1 MKAFSMSLKFR
12 SLLLFLI
19 FAAGYAGMSLELIVL
34 RQLSNFVGSGTIPTS
49 VVIGTVLAFMSV
61 GYYRGSVLKTA
72 DVSLRRMIC
81 LDFFMIAVMVLMSGS
96 YLFVTFYFEAMKVAG
111 ITSHIAQTFAYSL
124 LLLSLSSY
132 LFGRIMSVVSRY
144 LHHSDRNYTGR
155 VMAVDTVGS
164 VLGSLLTTLVLMP
177 LIGVNHTLML
187 VVLMALAASAAVYRP
202 RFVPRAGYF
211 SATVVVLAVSV
222 AANSDKMLF
231 DTLDVVENNA
241 VSTISLIKDDGG
253 KSLIL
258 SVNGS
263 ASSKISDDKDLMFAY
278 VRYIE
283 DNFISHL
290 PKNEKKKVLVLGAG
304 GFTMGLNDEF
314 HDYTYIDVD
323 KSLLEISERDFL
335 KRKLT
340 PNKKFV
346 VQDANQF
353 LKEPPEKYD
362 LIILDTYSSRH
373 QIPITLITEEY
384 FSRVR
389 NALNE
394 GGIAVMNI
402 IAHPAFRDAFS
413 KNIDNTIRKVFPK
426 NLSRHVI
433 GAFNPYQENPQNV
446 AYVFYNVSES
456 DEIYTVNKN
465 RSFYD

>member
-1 MKAFSMSLKFR
+1 MRFKFSF
-12 SLLLFLI
+12 LLLFLI
-19 FAAGYAGMSLELIVL
+19 FTVGFSGLSLELIVL

-49 VVIGTVLAFMSV
+49 IVIGVVLAFMSV

-72 DVSLRRMIC
+72 DVSLRQMISR
-81 LDFFMIAVMVLMSGS
+81 DFFLIAVMVLLSGS
-96 YLFVTFYFEAMKVAG
+96 YLFVTIYFELMKSAG
-111 ITSHIAQTFAYSL
+111 ITSHIAQTFIYSL
-124 LLLSLSSY
+124 LFLSLSSY
-132 LFGRIMSVVSRY
+132 LFGKITSVVSRY
-144 LHHSDRNYTGR
+144 LHHSDKNYTGR

-177 LIGVNHTLML
+177 FIGVNHTLML
-187 VVLMALAASAAVYRP
+187 VVLLTLAASTVFFKP
-202 RFVPRAGYF
+202 NFIPRAGYF
-211 SATVVVLAVSV
+211 SALAVVFAFTV

-241 VSTISLIKDDGG
+241 VSTISLIKGDEG

-263 ASSKISDDKDLMFAY
+263 ASSKISEDKDLMFAY

-283 DNFISHL
+283 DNFIANL
-290 PKNEKKKVLVLGAG
+290 PKSEKKKVLVLGAG
-304 GFTMGLNDEF
+304 GFTMGLNDTF

-323 KSLLEISERDFL
+323 KSLLEVSERDFL
-335 KRKLT
+335 KKKLE
-340 PNKKFV
+340 PNKKFI

-362 LIILDTYSSRH
+362 LIILDTYSSRY

-384 FSRVR
+384 FTRVR
-389 NALNE
+389 NSLNK

-402 IAHPAFRDAFS
+402 IAHPAFRDDFS
-413 KNIDNTIRKVFPK
+413 KNIDNTLRKVFPK

-433 GAFNPYQENPQNV
+433 GSFSPYQENPQNI
-446 AYVFYNVSES
+446 AYVFYNVPETN
-456 DEIYTVNKN
+456 EIYTVNRN